1 MKTLLT
7 AASISAFVMASAAS
21 AAVIS
26 FETDEP
32 GFVSV
37 PGGDNDGEEVGP
49 FASGVNTTTFTLE
62 SDTFDFNLLPFG
74 PPFTIDLNNETNIA
88 FTQNNEGLGVDN
100 LNPDGDID
108 IDGFG
113 SNDIVIFRFSE
124 AIALN
129 RIIFEDIEGADDVTF
144 VTSTGFGGA
153 IEFDIQDLAFDDTD
167 GDEGFVDFGG
177 RKITAFGIGAR
188 GKYDSF
194 RISRVE
200 VNSVPLPAAGWMLL
214 AGVGG
219 MAAMRRRAKKKS

>member
-7 AASISAFVMASAAS
+7 AASISAFALASAAS
-21 AAVIS
+21 AAVIN

-32 GFVSV
+32 GSVSV
-37 PGGDNDGEEVGP
+37 PGGDNDGLQVGP
-49 FASGVNTTTFTLE
+49 FDSGLTGNTFTLE
-62 SDTFDFNLLPFG
+62 SDTFDFNFAPLG
-74 PPFTIDLNNETNIA
+74 PPFTISLNGETNIA

-100 LNPDGDID
+100 QNPDGDID
-108 IDGFG
+108 IDGAG

-124 AIALN
+124 AIALD

-153 IEFDIQDLAFDDTD
+153 IEFDIQDLAFLDTD
-167 GDEGFVDFGG
+167 GDEGVVDFGG
-177 RKITAFGIGAR
+177 REITAFGIGAR
-188 GKYDSF
+188 GSNDSF

-200 VNSVPLPAAGWMLL
+200 ISAVPLPAAGWMLL

-219 MAAMRRRAKKKS
+219 IAAMRRRSKKKS